1 MLSIG
6 WGGYSLPLVSG
17 GASGC
22 QDCGEPEPDK
32 IFSLPLRPVDMRK
45 IFCITSRLYEYTE
58 MIP

>member
-22 QDCGEPEPDK
+22 QDFGEPEAVK
-32 IFSLPLRPVDMRK
+32 IF
-45 IFCITSRLYEYTE
+45 FITAETSYEGSSPE
-58 MIP
+58 FD